1 MEKSINVELE
11 VEKTSLYYDEDWVKI
26 LKKKHRSHQWA
37 AFTEVVN
44 SWVREVH
51 KFNEDDLLKVAD
63 QLREHVKD
71 LQQKRM
77 LTDIH
82 REYFRNTIPI
92 NKEEAYTKF
101 SDDILKMQ
109 GFNLSFANI
118 DYLRKRVAE
127 LEVDL
132 SLRKDESK

>member
-1 MEKSINVELE
+1 MEKSIKLELE
-11 VEKTSLYYDEDWVKI
+11 QTSLYYDEDWVKI

-109 GFNLSFANI
+109 
-118 DYLRKRVAE
+118 
-127 LEVDL
+127 
-132 SLRKDESK
+132 